1 MIYIFVFLLSLFFF
15 ALSDFFLDKKKGLGY
30 FMLIIAILIPCIL
43 AGCRDLSIGTD
54 TSFYVRNYFRIAK
67 HSRNFDHYYY
77 KVPAEIGYAVFN
89 YLIAGIFKNIH
100 WLLFFIQLFITSFI
114 ALTILNF
121 KRRGL
126 LPWAFLV
133 YFLLYYSNSLNMT
146 RQTMAI
152 AVCLYSFSNLLN
164 GRTVKALIFAFL
176 AVAFHY
182 SAVIFFG
189 MFALVF
195 YTSKFTRNF
204 WLFQLIV
211 SFTCIS
217 VIILLD
223 QIIAMV
229 IGVGA
234 MDQGFDTYS
243 STGVYGSNI
252 PISELFLCVIFFGL
266 TILFRRQFNESVE
279 NKNLY
284 QSIFLVSF
292 VFCFAALKSTF
303 AIRGMYYFSYMSI
316 IIFPILIENIEKKN
330 AKRFFV
336 TSVIS
341 LFLLY
346 WALTIPYANL
356 GETYPYKSKILN
368 L

>member
-1 MIYIFVFLLSLFFF
+1 
-15 ALSDFFLDKKKGLGY
+15 
-30 FMLIIAILIPCIL
+30 
-43 AGCRDLSIGTD
+43 
-54 TSFYVRNYFRIAK
+54 
-67 HSRNFDHYYY
+67 
-77 KVPAEIGYAVFN
+77 
-89 YLIAGIFKNIH
+89 
-100 WLLFFIQLFITSFI
+100 
-114 ALTILNF
+114 
-121 KRRGL
+121 
-126 LPWAFLV
+126 
-133 YFLLYYSNSLNMT
+133 LYYSNSLNMT

-234 MDQGFDTYS
+234 MDQGF
-243 STGVYGSNI
+243 
-252 PISELFLCVIFFGL
+252 
-266 TILFRRQFNESVE
+266 
-279 NKNLY
+279 
-284 QSIFLVSF
+284 
-292 VFCFAALKSTF
+292 
-303 AIRGMYYFSYMSI
+303 
-316 IIFPILIENIEKKN
+316 
-330 AKRFFV
+330 
-336 TSVIS
+336 
-341 LFLLY
+341 
-346 WALTIPYANL
+346 
-356 GETYPYKSKILN
+356 
-368 L
+368 